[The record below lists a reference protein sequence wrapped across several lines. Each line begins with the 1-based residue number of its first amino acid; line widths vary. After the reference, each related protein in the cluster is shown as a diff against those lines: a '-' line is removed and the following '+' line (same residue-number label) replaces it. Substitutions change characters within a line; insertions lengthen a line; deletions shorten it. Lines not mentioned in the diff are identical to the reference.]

1 MKKTQPRSK
10 EAADKATGQRGP
22 RASARKKDQ
31 LNLIP
36 GLRDR
41 LVAEFDAAGVPP
53 RRRIPQLSRVTGR
66 TSPTARRWL
75 DPEQPGLP
83 DLESFARLCQSMSVS
98 VEYLLGLSSERNP
111 AATAAAVLQRPQ
123 LTRAGGRSLEDCEA
137 MVMNGDDMDPR
148 IKDGDVIFVD
158 RRVTRVA
165 GNGIYLVTYMGRT
178 MVRNLEDR
186 LSEGLALRCANESY
200 ADVIVPRGSATS
212 GLTILGK
219 VGARQ
224 SVTAL

>member
-1 MKKTQPRSK
+1 
-10 EAADKATGQRGP
+10 
-22 RASARKKDQ
+22 
-31 LNLIP
+31 
-36 GLRDR
+36 
-41 LVAEFDAAGVPP
+41 
-53 RRRIPQLSRVTGR
+53 
-66 TSPTARRWL
+66 
-75 DPEQPGLP
+75 
-83 DLESFARLCQSMSVS
+83 
-98 VEYLLGLSSERNP
+98 
-111 AATAAAVLQRPQ
+111 
-123 LTRAGGRSLEDCEA
+123 
-137 MVMNGDDMDPR
+137 MNGDDMDPR

-165 GNGIYLVTYMGRT
+165 GNGIYLVKYMGRT

-219 VGARQ
+219 VVARQ